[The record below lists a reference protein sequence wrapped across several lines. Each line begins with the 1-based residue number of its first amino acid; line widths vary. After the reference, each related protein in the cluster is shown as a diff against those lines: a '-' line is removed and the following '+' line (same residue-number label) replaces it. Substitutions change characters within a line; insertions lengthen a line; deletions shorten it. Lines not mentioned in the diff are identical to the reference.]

1 MLAVAVSCQ
10 PRDRYVTI
18 TGFAQG
24 GTYAVKFNMKDVKVS
39 PEEIRDS
46 VDAILVDIDN
56 SLSGYNKNSLL
67 SRFNAGEKV
76 APDSLFS
83 DIYAKSY
90 GIY

>member
-1 MLAVAVSCQ
+1 MLAAAVSCQ

-56 SLSGYNKNSLL
+56 SLPPQPFQCG
-67 SRFNAGEKV
+67 
-76 APDSLFS
+76 
-83 DIYAKSY
+83 
-90 GIY
+90 